1 MPTKKSKTVPARTS
15 GGTDEVE
22 NFLATLNHPSKREI
36 LALRAII
43 RGVDTTVRESIKWNA
58 PSFHTSEDFA
68 TFHLRHKGG
77 VQLVLHMGVKART
90 NVGARTAIV
99 DPESL
104 LEWRS
109 ADRATVTFRNLQEIV
124 SRQRAFVKV
133 LRQWLTFV

>member
-1 MPTKKSKTVPARTS
+1 MPTRKSRTVPARTS

-43 RGVDTTVRESIKWNA
+43 RAVDTTVRESIKWNA
-58 PSFHTSEDFA
+58 PSFHTTEDFA

-90 NVGARTAIV
+90 DVRARTAIV